1 MKVKKTDLQ
10 EVGEMN
16 QEVDSKDRVV
26 YIEMNDL

>member
-1 MKVKKTDLQ
+1 MKVKKTGLQ

-16 QEVDSKDRVV
+16 REVDSKDRVV